1 MNYKL
6 HFKAEPST
14 VIDTF
19 KDKDGNIVSQ
29 SIHERSGCETRVEI
43 DGLDLIEVLKAMT
56 VGGGMPVNM
65 SFGETVVKVQ
75 KD

>member
-1 MNYKL
+1 MNYTI

-14 VIDTF
+14 IVDTF
-19 KDKDGNIVSQ
+19 KDSDGHITSQ
-29 SIHERSGCETRVEI
+29 SIHERSGVDTTVEI

-56 VGGGMPVNM
+56 IGGSMPMNM
-65 SFGETVVKVQ
+65 SFGETIVKVQ